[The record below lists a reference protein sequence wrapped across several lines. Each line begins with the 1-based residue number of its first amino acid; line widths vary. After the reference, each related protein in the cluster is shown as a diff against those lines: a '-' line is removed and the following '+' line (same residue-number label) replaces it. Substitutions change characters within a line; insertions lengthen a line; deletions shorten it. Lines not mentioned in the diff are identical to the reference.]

1 MVWDGY
7 ILGGNFLLDGTSGK
21 HIISIL
27 RLLSIKILQSP
38 FVNDGSWNILFFGNF
53 EEIWLGMTCLHEIEK

>member
-1 MVWDGY
+1 MVHLGS
-7 ILGGNFLLDGTSGK
+7 ILL
-21 HIISIL
+21 SIL

-53 EEIWLGMTCLHEIEK
+53 EEIWLGMTCLHEIEKEPELKKI